1 MDNTLSFRTIAVLVF
16 VAMATALILGN
27 GQFLFIQQVVLS
39 VG

>member
-1 MDNTLSFRTIAVLVF
+1 MNSTLSLRTIALLVF

-27 GQFLFIQQVVLS
+27 GQFLFIQQAVLS

>member
-1 MDNTLSFRTIAVLVF
+1 MNSTLSLRTIALLVF

-27 GQFLFIQQVVLS
+27 AQFLFIQQAILS